1 MPDDIRQALKPR
13 QVLGVRTKSVDD
25 GTVVLEWD
33 ANVDHY
39 EVFVGEGEIPED
51 FKGDPVRGETA
62 TITGLPNGQPALFR
76 VRAVSR
82 VGTTGLFRGE
92 WSAPHAAIPRAP
104 IKPAKIT
111 SISSDPQEGA
121 IVWTWDAPAGGGK
134 LIIGYELEWK
144 EVGEDVWSLVQG
156 LAEASY
162 TLATDGHE
170 SSYVV
175 RVRAQGEEA
184 FADWSDDSAA
194 VSSLVVPDPAP
205 QSHVITTS
213 GTFTWPWSDATRAV
227 LVLRSGTGG
236 AGGGGGGGGG
246 GFESYYSASTDG
258 FSGGPGGGTGGAAR
272 VAGSAVGFSQRDGT
286 GRRRRRRQHERSKRW
301 PRG

>member
-1 MPDDIRQALKPR
+1 MARETATSASTRPAEKARGRTNARRHQTGSEAR

-39 EVFVGEGEIPED
+39 EVFVGEGEIPD
-51 FKGDPVRGETA
+51 DYKGDPVHGTTA
-62 TITGLPNGQPALFR
+62 TITGLPNGRPALFR

-92 WSAPHAAIPRAP
+92 WSAPHAATPRAP

-111 SISSDPQEGA
+111 TISSDPREGE
-121 IVWTWDAPAGGGK
+121 IVWTWDAPDGGGK

-144 EVGEDVWSLVQG
+144 KVGEDAWNLVQG

-170 SSYVV
+170 STYVV
-175 RVRAQGEEA
+175 RGQ
-184 FADWSDDSAA
+184 
-194 VSSLVVPDPAP
+194 SS
-205 QSHVITTS
+205 
-213 GTFTWPWSDATRAV
+213 
-227 LVLRSGTGG
+227 
-236 AGGGGGGGGG
+236 GGGGSRRLVGRLGRGVLACRPR
-246 GFESYYSASTDG
+246 S
-258 FSGGPGGGTGGAAR
+258 GAA
-272 VAGSAVGFSQRDGT
+272 VACDHDVRDVHLAVV
-286 GRRRRRRQHERSKRW
+286 
-301 PRG
+301 